1 MNYLS
6 PLGVTGDP
14 EEIENP
20 NATLALEEGGYIP
33 PDVET
38 DQDTIA
44 QEVFDNLA
52 LRAPGWQAND
62 GNLEVWLTEAWSE
75 SAAEIR
81 ALARDVPASI
91 FSTYGE
97 TVLGIVPGLALGSTG
112 AATFTAIDALGYTLE
127 VGTQFALARSGDDL
141 VAFAT
146 LEESTIPV
154 GDTTVTDVPFAA
166 VLTGADSNGLSGV
179 GQMLDP
185 VTWVQSVTVTEP
197 TAEGADAEL
206 PQDYLDRL
214 SILMRMVALRPVLPQ
229 DFAILALQVP
239 EVERAIGMN
248 LYDPATDTWDNER
261 TVTVIVADID
271 GQPLPPVVKQQ
282 VIDMLEALRE
292 VNWIVNVIDPTYT
305 PIDVT
310 YEVVS
315 YAGQNE
321 PTVHDACDAALV
333 DYLSPMNYRLN
344 EASPAIAGGEVIYP
358 PSGATTR
365 QQHIYVNELIA
376 LLDRCL
382 GVDRVVSVS
391 INGAAADFLMADPY
405 SFPTPG
411 VMTGT
416 VTGAQP

>member
-14 EEIENP
+14 EEVENP
-20 NATLALEEGGYIP
+20 NDMLALEESGYIA

-52 LRAPGWQAND
+52 ARAPGWQAND

-75 SAAEIR
+75 SAAEVR
-81 ALARDVPASI
+81 SLARDVPASI

-97 TVLGIVPGLALGSTG
+97 TVLGIVPGLAVGSNGT
-112 AATFTAIDALGYTLE
+112 ATFTAIDALGYTVE

-146 LEESTIPV
+146 LEEAVIPV
-154 GDTTVTDVPFAA
+154 GDTEVADVSVAA
-166 VLTGADSNGLSGV
+166 VLTGADSNGLSGD

-185 VTWVQSVTVTEP
+185 VTWVASVTVTDP
-197 TAEGADAEL
+197 TYGGADAEL

-229 DFAILALQVP
+229 DFAILSLQVP
-239 EVERAIGMN
+239 GVARAIAMN
-248 LYDPATDTWDNER
+248 LYDPGTDTWDNER

-271 GQPLPPVVKQQ
+271 GQPLAPELKQV

-292 VNWIVNVIDPTYT
+292 VNWIVYVIDPTYM
-305 PIDVT
+305 PVDVT

-321 PTVHDACDAALV
+321 ATVHDACDAALV
-333 DYLSPMNYRLN
+333 DYLSPANYRLN

-365 QQHIYVNELIA
+365 QQYVYVNELIA

-382 GVDRVVSVS
+382 GVDRVVSVE
-391 INGAAADFLMADPY
+391 INGAPGDYLMADPY
-405 SFPTPG
+405 SFSQPG